1 MVYESLDH
9 GNDVNGHTVPDVLF
23 LVFRQKKINVIE
35 KHIHHNFPWSTLL

>member
-9 GNDVNGHTVPDVLF
+9 GNDVNGHAVPDVLF